1 MNDKTLKCIILP
13 ADPLVAATRV
23 ARGVSREI
31 GDIHANALC
40 EKYGNNIAEAK
51 QNSLPLHV
59 KYTREITRILQPP
72 AFSPSYSSLRSC
84 HDLGQARPRFAF
96 TPFLFFKAPHLPR
109 SRERTPDPADDA
121 D

>member
-13 ADPLVAATRV
+13 ANPLVA

-51 QNSLPLHV
+51 QNSLPLHM
-59 KYTREITRILQPP
+59 KYTQDRGVP
-72 AFSPSYSSLRSC
+72 ATAVLLFFLFISPLLR
-84 HDLGQARPRFAF
+84 RPRVRGRVYSFS
-96 TPFLFFKAPHLPR
+96 FFKAPHLPR
-109 SRERTPDPADDA
+109 SRERAPDPTDDA